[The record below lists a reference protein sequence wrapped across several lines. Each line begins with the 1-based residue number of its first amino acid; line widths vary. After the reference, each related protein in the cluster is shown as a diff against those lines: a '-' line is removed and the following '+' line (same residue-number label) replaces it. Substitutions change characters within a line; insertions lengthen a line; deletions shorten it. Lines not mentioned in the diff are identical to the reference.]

1 MKCPLPAR
9 ARRFFKQEKGTLT
22 LPHLR
27 VAVDVG
33 GTFTDICI
41 MDETTGL
48 IRIEKTASTRDP
60 IEGILGGVAKSGV
73 DLSEVALFSH
83 GTTIAT
89 NALITRRLPRAAFV
103 GTKGFRDVIEIRR
116 ANKEDLWD
124 TYKDVVRPYI
134 PRRDRLTVPERIDA
148 SGKVIETLDLVA
160 AKEVARILKKRG
172 VAAIAVCFMN
182 AYLNGENERA
192 MRAVLREAMPDV
204 PVSISSEVLPEIFEH
219 ERFSTTVA
227 NAVVSPVVVD
237 YTTRLGDQL
246 AKGGYTRDLLLLHT
260 GGGVMTPASVK
271 DFAARLAGSGIAA
284 GAIAS
289 RYIASLCGFPNSIG
303 LDMGGTSTDVSLA
316 WDGRSRVTKDWY
328 IEFGYPIRFASI
340 EVLTIGAGGGS
351 LAWTDP
357 AGSLRNGPQSAGAFP
372 GPACYGNGNTQAT
385 NTDANVTLGRL
396 GTSLAGGKVTL
407 DPELALRAVEDSVA
421 KPFGL
426 GLHEAADAIVKV
438 ANANM
443 SDAVRLISISR
454 GYDPRDFA
462 LVAFGGAGALHGV
475 DVARELAIPVVIVP
489 PNPGITSALGCLLV
503 DMQHDF
509 SVSCMVGGDEADP
522 ADIEARFGA
531 LEKEALERLMHE
543 GVAEKDILL
552 QRSIDMMY
560 RGQWRSLAVNAP
572 RPIGKISDL
581 IESFHAEHKREY
593 NFRRDDA
600 PVSFFRLNLKAV
612 GVVPK
617 AEFAVRAPTGVAPE
631 PVSRRRVWFEGEG
644 LDTPVYDRAALPCGF
659 KFSGPAIIEQLDS
672 TTVLP
677 PGASAEVDKYLNIVI
692 RVKE

>member
-9 ARRFFKQEKGTLT
+9 ARRFFKQEKGTLA

-134 PRRDRLTVPERIDA
+134 SRRDRLTVPERIDA

-237 YTTRLGDQL
+237 YTTRLSDQL

-289 RYIASLCGFPNSIG
+289 RYIAGLCGFPNSIG

-509 SVSCMVGGDEADP
+509 SVSCMVGADEADP

>member
-1 MKCPLPAR
+1 
-9 ARRFFKQEKGTLT
+9 

-33 GTFTDICI
+33 GTFTDICV
-41 MDETTGL
+41 MNETTGL
-48 IRIEKTASTRDP
+48 IHIEKTASTPDP
-60 IEGILGGVAKSGV
+60 IDGILGGVAKAGV

-89 NALITRRLPRAAFV
+89 NALITRRLPRTAFV
-103 GTKGFRDVIEIRR
+103 GTQGFRDVIEIRR

-134 PRRDRLTVPERIDA
+134 PRRDRLTVPERVDA
-148 SGKVIETLDLVA
+148 SGRVIEKLDEA
-160 AKEVARILKKRG
+160 AAREVARILKKRG
-172 VAAIAVCFMN
+172 VAAVAVCFMN

-192 MRAVLREAMPDV
+192 MQAILREAMPGV

-227 NAVVSPVVVD
+227 NAVLSPVVVD
-237 YTTRLGDQL
+237 YTTRLG
-246 AKGGYTRDLLLLHT
+246 AKLSDGGYTRDLLLLHT

-289 RYIASLCGFPNSIG
+289 RYIAGLCGFPNSIG

-316 WDGRSRVTKDWY
+316 WEGQSRITKDWF

-340 EVLTIGAGGGS
+340 EVMTIGAGGGS

-357 AGSLRNGPQSAGAFP
+357 AGSLRNGPQSAGAVP
-372 GPACYGNGNTQAT
+372 GPACYGNGNPQPT

-407 DPELALRAVEDSVA
+407 DPALAARAVEEGVG
-421 KPFGL
+421 KPFGM
-426 GLHEAADAIVKV
+426 GLHEAAEAIVKV

-475 DVARELAIPVVIVP
+475 DVARELSIPTVIVP
-489 PNPGITSALGCLLV
+489 PNPGVTSALGCLLV

-509 SVSCMVGGDEADP
+509 SVSCMVDADVADP
-522 ADIEARFGA
+522 ADIEKRFGA
-531 LEKEALERLMHE
+531 IEREALERLAHE
-543 GVAEKDILL
+543 GVAAQDIVL

-572 RPIGKISDL
+572 RPLGKIAEL
-581 IESFHAEHKREY
+581 VENFHTEHKREY

-617 AEFAVRAPTGVAPE
+617 AEFAIHKPTGETPAP
-631 PVSRRRVWFEGEG
+631 VGRRPVWFDGEA
-644 LDTPVYDRAALPCGF
+644 LDTPVYDRASLPCGF
-659 KFSGPAIIEQLDS
+659 KFSGPAIVDQLDS

-677 PGASAEVDKYLNIVI
+677 PGAHAQVDQYLNLVI
-692 RVKE
+692 RVKD

>member
-1 MKCPLPAR
+1 V
-9 ARRFFKQEKGTLT
+9 QN
-22 LPHLR
+22 LR

-41 MDETTGL
+41 MDEATGL
-48 IRIEKTASTRDP
+48 IRIEKTSSTRDP
-60 IEGILGGVAKSGV
+60 IEGIMGGVAKAGI
-73 DLSEVALFSH
+73 DLSKVALFSH
-83 GTTIAT
+83 GTTVAT
-89 NALITRRLPRAAFV
+89 NALITRRLPRTAV
-103 GTKGFRDVIEIRR
+103 VTTEGFRDVIEIRR

-124 TYKDVVRPYI
+124 TYKDVVRPYV
-134 PRRDRLTVPERIDA
+134 PRRDRLTVPERTDA
-148 SGKVIETLDLVA
+148 AGKVIQPLDIEA
-160 AKEVARILKKRG
+160 ARNVARILKRRG
-172 VAAIAVCFMN
+172 VAAVAVCFMN
-182 AYLNGENERA
+182 AYLNGANERA
-192 MRAVLREAMPDV
+192 MREVLLAEMPDI
-204 PVSISSEVLPEIFEH
+204 PISISSQVLPEIFEH

-227 NAVVSPVVVD
+227 NAVVSPVVVN
-237 YTTRLGDQL
+237 YTSQLGERLADE
-246 AKGGYTRDLLLLHT
+246 GYTRDLLLLHT

-289 RYIASLCGFPNSIG
+289 RYIAGLCGYPHSIG

-316 WDGRSRVTKDWY
+316 YEGQSRITKDWY

-372 GPACYGNGNTQAT
+372 GPACYSNGNTQPT

-396 GTSLAGGKVTL
+396 GTSLAGGKVSL
-407 DPELALRAVEDSVA
+407 DPALARKAVEEGVA

-426 GLHEAADAIVKV
+426 GLHEAADAILKV

-475 DVARELAIPVVIVP
+475 DVARELAIPIVIVP
-489 PNPGITSALGCLLV
+489 PNPGATSALGCLLV

-509 SVSCMVGGDEADP
+509 SQSCMVGADEADA
-522 ADIEARFGA
+522 ADIEAQFGA
-531 LEKEALERLMHE
+531 LEKEALARLSHE
-543 GVAEKDILL
+543 GVAERDIVL

-560 RGQWRSLAVNAP
+560 RGQWRSLSVSAP
-572 RPIGKISDL
+572 HPIGAVGDL
-581 IESFHAEHKREY
+581 VQSFHAEHQREY
-593 NFRRDDA
+593 NFRRDSA
-600 PVSFFRLNLKAV
+600 PVSFFRLNLKAI
-612 GVVPK
+612 GIVPK
-617 AEFAVRAPTGVAPE
+617 AEFALHQPTGVTPE
-631 PVSRRRVWFEGEG
+631 PIGRRRVWFEGSG
-644 LDTPVYDRAALPCGF
+644 LDTPVYKRDDLPCGF
-659 KFSGPAIIEQLDS
+659 SFQGPAIIEQVDA
-672 TTVLP
+672 TTVVP
-677 PGASAEVDKYLNIVI
+677 PGAGAEVDKYLNIII